1 MSQKGEELS
10 REYREELTRK
20 YREAVASHL
29 GGEQLEAVGPF
40 WRAGWLG
47 GEGEEPGPLSIRGAL
62 DARQVARGQR
72 LPPKFLL
79 AATKKRVHVFSYSV
93 EFSGDLVGTPT
104 VGEEVASFAR
114 GDLRFFRQKRSML
127 LGLPSMLLGG
137 PTEVVTLRV
146 TRGEQTEDVGID
158 VTKLDENPLA
168 IEVYAALSQ

>member
-1 MSQKGEELS
+1 MSEKGEGLT

-20 YREAVASHL
+20 YREAVASPL
-29 GGEQLEAVGPF
+29 GEEELEAVGPF

-79 AATKKRVHVFSYSV
+79 AVAMKRVHLFSYSV
-93 EFSGDLVGTPT
+93 EFGDLVATPT
-104 VGEEVASFAR
+104 VGEEVAVFAR

-158 VTKLDENPLA
+158 VAKLDENPLA
-168 IEVYAALSQ
+168 TEVYGALSE